1 MKKEPAIG
9 LVNGQLSA
17 CPKTPN
23 CVSTNQEDLNRY
35 MLPVNYEGL
44 TLDQAKAILREVL
57 TTLPKLT
64 VVKDEGAYL
73 HVEAQTMIFE
83 YTQDVE
89 FLFDEAAK
97 ELHFRS
103 ASRVGYTDFGSN
115 KRRMQSVVAR
125 FIRLRDERLS
135 ETKKEQTN

>member
-44 TLDQAKAILREVL
+44 TLEQAKAILREVL
-57 TTLPKLT
+57 ATLPKLS
-64 VVKDEGAYL
+64 VVKDEGVYL
-73 HVEAQTMIFE
+73 HAEAQTMIFE

-97 ELHFRS
+97 ELHFKS

-125 FIRLRDERLS
+125 FIRLRDGRLAES
-135 ETKKEQTN
+135 MKDQA

>member
-9 LVNGQLSA
+9 LVNGQLGA
-17 CPKTPN
+17 CSKTPN

-35 MLPVNYEGL
+35 MLPIKYDGL
-44 TLDQAKAILREVL
+44 TLEEAKAILREVL
-57 TTLPKLT
+57 TTLPKLS

-73 HVEAQTMIFE
+73 HAEAQTMIFE

-89 FLFDEAAK
+89 FLFDEATR
-97 ELHFRS
+97 ELHFKS

-115 KRRMQSVVAR
+115 KRRMQAVVAR
-125 FIRLRDERLS
+125 FIRKRDERLVKT
-135 ETKKEQTN
+135 EKEKTN